1 MLTHNIKILNMVN
14 ITDGTK
20 YWCGI
25 ISWYFLLRY
34 HLIFLF
40 KQTAHCMAAHIYIYK
55 CGWWR
60 AIKLQLLSAHR
71 FIWLGIWHHNAA
83 IETQF
88 PDYAFDV
95 FFILQLDSY
104 RNVLL
109 DYYLAMYWLWK
120 NSCFVTLSLS
130 WAYHELYCSVSYCV
144 ILNSCKHFPL
154 NTSILASSVCICI
167 LWWCDEH
174 TGTKQCCA
182 VLTLHFLVFIYFKYS
197 QINEQKCTFFPWLH
211 QFSRT
216 LCSC

>member
-1 MLTHNIKILNMVN
+1 MWHYIMILPLEIPSDIFIKTNCTLHGSTHL
-14 ITDGTK
+14 
-20 YWCGI
+20 
-25 ISWYFLLRY
+25 
-34 HLIFLF
+34 HLQVWVMTGH
-40 KQTAHCMAAHIYIYK
+40 KTTTA
-55 CGWWR
+55 
-60 AIKLQLLSAHR
+60 LSAHR

-88 PDYAFDV
+88 PDYAFGV
-95 FFILQLDSY
+95 FSILQLDSY
-104 RNVLL
+104 RNVSL

-154 NTSILASSVCICI
+154 NTSILASSVCICMT
-167 LWWCDEH
+167 WWCYEP
-174 TGTKQCCA
+174 TGNKQCCA
-182 VLTLHFLVFIYFKYS
+182 VLVLHFLVFIYFKYS

>member
-1 MLTHNIKILNMVN
+1 MWHYIMILPLEIPFDIFIQTNCTLHGGTHLQVWVMTGHK
-14 ITDGTK
+14 TT
-20 YWCGI
+20 
-25 ISWYFLLRY
+25 
-34 HLIFLF
+34 
-40 KQTAHCMAAHIYIYK
+40 TA
-55 CGWWR
+55 
-60 AIKLQLLSAHR
+60 LSAHR

-88 PDYAFDV
+88 PDYAFGV
-95 FFILQLDSY
+95 FSILQLDSY
-104 RNVLL
+104 RNVSL

-167 LWWCDEH
+167 AWWCYEH

-182 VLTLHFLVFIYFKYS
+182 VLVLHFLVFIYFKYS
-197 QINEQKCTFFPWLH
+197 QINEQKCTFFPWLN
-211 QFSRT
+211 
-216 LCSC
+216 